1 VGVVLVVA
9 ETALVVILLK
19 LSIYD
24 RFESSCCI
32 QGAYRSPYEV
42 GISTARIGRHIRT
55 FYWRTNLSLRVE
67 VVQRILFREPDGR
80 RKGLVFSFFSLICIL
95 GWVYFGI
102 VLNGPHNMLFLGV
115 AFAFS
120 GLAEF
125 LPPTRQRSAGVL
137 RILSL
142 SVLVVFLVLLI
153 LMPELIWDWA

>member
-1 VGVVLVVA
+1 MV
-9 ETALVVILLK
+9 
-19 LSIYD
+19 S
-24 RFESSCCI
+24 RF
-32 QGAYRSPYEV
+32 GKY
-42 GISTARIGRHIRT
+42 IRT
-55 FYWRTNLSLRVE
+55 LYWRTNLSLRVE

-137 RILSL
+137 RILSV
-142 SVLVVFLVLLI
+142 SILVIFLVLLI
-153 LMPELIWDWA
+153 LMPEVIWDWA

>member
-1 VGVVLVVA
+1 MRQDTDGGSADLAPVVVGREPYHRGGLFLLSLDVV
-9 ETALVVILLK
+9 
-19 LSIYD
+19 S
-24 RFESSCCI
+24 RF
-32 QGAYRSPYEV
+32 GKY
-42 GISTARIGRHIRT
+42 IRT
-55 FYWRTNLSLRVE
+55 LYWRTNLSLRVE

-137 RILSL
+137 RILSV
-142 SVLVVFLVLLI
+142 SILVVFLVLLI
-153 LMPELIWDWA
+153 LMPELIWG